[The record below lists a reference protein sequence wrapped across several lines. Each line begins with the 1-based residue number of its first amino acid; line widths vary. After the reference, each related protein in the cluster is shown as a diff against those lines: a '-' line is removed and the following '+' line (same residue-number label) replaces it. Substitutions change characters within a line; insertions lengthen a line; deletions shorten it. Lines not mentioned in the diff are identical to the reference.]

1 VNRFKFKAGRTE
13 MATIAFI
20 GLGNMGG
27 PMAANLLKAGH
38 RVTGFDLVEASRDA
52 ARANGVD
59 VKSSGAAAVADADA
73 VITMLLNG
81 QMVLNVYA
89 ELAAMARRGT
99 LFIDCSTIDV
109 SSALG
114 AHEIAADHDHA
125 SLDCPVTGGVSGARD
140 GMLTL
145 LAGGTAEAVARAEPL
160 LEAVAERVVH
170 CGPRGMG
177 QAAKICNNLMLGIS
191 MLGVSEAFLLA
202 ERLGLSEQ
210 VLFDLSS
217 SKSGLSRSLL
227 KYLPVPG
234 PVRSSPANHDFKP
247 GFTSA
252 LMQKD
257 LKLAQNEA
265 QRTSTTTPLGTLAAQ
280 LYALHNTN
288 GNASK
293 DFSAIINMLRG
304 TEKR

>member
-1 VNRFKFKAGRTE
+1 
-13 MATIAFI
+13 MAKIAFI

-27 PMAANLLKAGH
+27 PMAANLVKAGH
-38 RVTGFDLVEASRDA
+38 SVTGFDLVEASREA
-52 ARANGVD
+52 ARANGVEI
-59 VKSSGAAAVADADA
+59 KTTGAAAVADAEA

-89 ELAAMARRGT
+89 ELAAMARHGA

-109 SSALG
+109 SAARG
-114 AHEIAADHDHA
+114 AHAIADDHDHV
-125 SLDCPVTGGVSGARD
+125 SLDCPVSGGIAGAKD
-140 GMLTL
+140 GTLTMM
-145 LAGGTAEAVARAEPL
+145 AGGSPEAFARAEPL
-160 LEAVAERVVH
+160 LKAMGERIVH
-170 CGPRGMG
+170 CGPQGTG

-210 VLFDLSS
+210 VLFDLAT
-217 SKSGLSRSLL
+217 SKSGLSRTLV

-234 PVRSSPANHDFKP
+234 PVPSSPANHGFTP

-280 LYALHNTN
+280 LYALFNTN
-288 GNASK
+288 GNAAK

-304 TEKR
+304 TEKP

>member
-1 VNRFKFKAGRTE
+1 

-20 GLGNMGG
+20 GLGNMGA
-27 PMAANLLKAGH
+27 PMAANLVKAGH
-38 RVTGFDLVEASRDA
+38 TVTGFDLVESSREA
-52 ARANGVD
+52 ARAKGVD
-59 VKSSGAAAVADADA
+59 VKSSGAAAVAEADA

-89 ELAAMARRGT
+89 ELAAMARRGS
-99 LFIDCSTIDV
+99 LFIDCSTIEV
-109 SSALG
+109 NAACE
-114 AHEIAADHDHA
+114 AHNIAEDYDHI

-140 GMLTL
+140 GTLTM
-145 LAGGTAEAVARAEPL
+145 LAGGTADAVARAEPFL
-160 LEAVAERVVH
+160 KAMAERVVH
-170 CGPRGMG
+170 CGPPGTG

-210 VLFDLSS
+210 VLYDLAAG
-217 SKSGLSRSLL
+217 KSGLSRALL

-234 PVRSSPANHDFKP
+234 PVPTSPANHGFKP

-288 GNASK
+288 GNAAK

>member
-1 VNRFKFKAGRTE
+1 

-20 GLGNMGG
+20 GLGNMGA
-27 PMAANLLKAGH
+27 PMAANLVKAGNK
-38 RVTGFDLVEASRDA
+38 VTGFDLVEASREA

-59 VKSSGAAAVADADA
+59 VKTSGAAAVADADA

-81 QMVLNVYA
+81 KMVFNVYA
-89 ELAAMARRGT
+89 ELAPMARRGT
-99 LFIDCSTIDV
+99 LFIDCSTIEVNTACD
-109 SSALG
+109 
-114 AHEIAADHDHA
+114 AHEIAADHDHV
-125 SLDCPVTGGVSGARD
+125 SLDCPVSGGVAGAKA
-140 GMLTL
+140 GTLTL
-145 LAGGTAEAVARAEPL
+145 MAGGTAEAFSRAEPL
-160 LEAVAERVVH
+160 LKALGDNIVH
-170 CGPRGMG
+170 CGTNGAG

-210 VLFDLSS
+210 VLFDLAN
-217 SKSGLSRSLL
+217 SKSGLSRALI
-227 KYLPVPG
+227 KFLPVPG
-234 PVRSSPANHDFKP
+234 PVPTSPANHDFKP
-247 GFTSA
+247 GFPSA

-280 LYALHNTN
+280 LYALFNTN

>member
-1 VNRFKFKAGRTE
+1 

-27 PMAANLLKAGH
+27 PMAANLVKAGH
-38 RVTGFDLVEASRDA
+38 KVTGFDLMEASREA

-59 VKSSGAAAVADADA
+59 IKTTGAAAVAEAEA
-73 VITMLLNG
+73 VVTMLLNG
-81 QMVLNVYA
+81 NMVLNVYA
-89 ELAAMARRGT
+89 ELAAMARRGA
-99 LFIDCSTIDV
+99 LFIDCSTIEV
-109 SSALG
+109 NTACE
-114 AHEIAADHDHA
+114 AHDIASDHDHM
-125 SLDCPVTGGVSGARD
+125 SLDCPVSGGVSGARD
-140 GMLTL
+140 GTLTMM
-145 LAGGTAEAVARAEPL
+145 AGGSPEAFARAEPL
-160 LEAVAERVVH
+160 LKAMGERVVH
-170 CGPRGMG
+170 CGPQGTG

-210 VLFDLSS
+210 VLFDLAS
-217 SKSGLSRSLL
+217 SKSGLSRALL

-234 PVRSSPANHDFKP
+234 PVPASPANHDFKP

-280 LYALHNTN
+280 LYALFNTN

-304 TEKR
+304 TKKP

>member
-1 VNRFKFKAGRTE
+1 
-13 MATIAFI
+13 MAKIAFI

-27 PMAANLLKAGH
+27 PMAANLVKAGH
-38 RVTGFDLVEASRDA
+38 MVTGFDLVESSREA
-52 ARANGVD
+52 ARANGID
-59 VKSSGAAAVADADA
+59 IKTTGAAAVAEAEA

-89 ELAAMARRGT
+89 ELTAMARRGS

-109 SSALG
+109 SAARG
-114 AHEIAADHDHA
+114 AHEIAEDYDHV
-125 SLDCPVTGGVSGARD
+125 SLDCPVSGGVSGARD
-140 GMLTL
+140 GTLTM
-145 LAGGTAEAVARAEPL
+145 LAGGSPEAIARAEPL
-160 LEAVAERVVH
+160 LKAMAERIVH
-170 CGPRGMG
+170 CGPQGTG

-202 ERLGLSEQ
+202 ERLGLSKD
-210 VLFDLSS
+210 VLFDIAA
-217 SKSGLSRSLL
+217 SKAGMSRALL

-234 PVRSSPANHDFKP
+234 PVPSSPVNHDFKP

-280 LYALHNTN
+280 LYALFNTN
-288 GNASK
+288 GNAAK

-304 TEKR
+304 TEKP

>member
-1 VNRFKFKAGRTE
+1 MT
-13 MATIAFI
+13 TIAFI
-20 GLGNMGG
+20 GLGNMGA
-27 PMAANLLKAGH
+27 PMAANLAKAGH
-38 RVTGFDLVEASRDA
+38 KVTGFDLVEASREA

-59 VKSSGAAAVADADA
+59 VKTSGAAAVADADA

-81 QMVLNVYA
+81 KMVFNVYA
-89 ELAAMARRGT
+89 ELAPMARRGT
-99 LFIDCSTIDV
+99 LFIDCSTIEVNTACD
-109 SSALG
+109 
-114 AHEIAADHDHA
+114 AHEIAADHDHV
-125 SLDCPVTGGVSGARD
+125 SLDCPVSGGVAGAKA
-140 GMLTL
+140 GTLTL
-145 LAGGTAEAVARAEPL
+145 MAGGTAEAFSRAEPL
-160 LEAVAERVVH
+160 LKAFGDNIVH
-170 CGPRGMG
+170 CGTNGAG

-210 VLFDLSS
+210 VLFDLAN
-217 SKSGLSRSLL
+217 SKSGLSRALI
-227 KYLPVPG
+227 KFLPVPG
-234 PVRSSPANHDFKP
+234 PVPTSPANHDFKP
-247 GFTSA
+247 GFPSA

-280 LYALHNTN
+280 LYALFNTN

>member
-1 VNRFKFKAGRTE
+1 
-13 MATIAFI
+13 MAKIAFI

-27 PMAANLLKAGH
+27 PMAANLVKAGH
-38 RVTGFDLVEASRDA
+38 TVTGFDLVEASREA
-52 ARANGVD
+52 ARANGVQI
-59 VKSSGAAAVADADA
+59 KTTGAAAVADAEA

-89 ELAAMARRGT
+89 ELAAMARHGT

-109 SSALG
+109 SAARG
-114 AHEIAADHDHA
+114 AHAIADDHDHV
-125 SLDCPVTGGVSGARD
+125 SLDCPVSGGIAGARD
-140 GMLTL
+140 GTLTMM
-145 LAGGTAEAVARAEPL
+145 AGGSPEAFARAEPL
-160 LEAVAERVVH
+160 LRAMGERIVH
-170 CGPRGMG
+170 CGPQGTG

-210 VLFDLSS
+210 VLFDLAT
-217 SKSGLSRSLL
+217 SKSGLSRALV

-234 PVRSSPANHDFKP
+234 PVPSSPANHGFKP

-280 LYALHNTN
+280 LYALFNTN
-288 GNASK
+288 GNAAK

-304 TEKR
+304 TEKP

>member
-1 VNRFKFKAGRTE
+1 

-27 PMAANLLKAGH
+27 PMAANLVKAGH
-38 RVTGFDLVEASRDA
+38 RVTGFDLVEASREA
-52 ARANGVD
+52 ARANGVE
-59 VKSSGAAAVADADA
+59 VKTTGAAAVADAEA

-89 ELAAMARRGT
+89 ELAAMAQHGS
-99 LFIDCSTIDV
+99 LFIDCSTIEV
-109 SSALG
+109 NAARG
-114 AHEIAADHDHA
+114 AHEIAADHDHM

-140 GMLTL
+140 GALTM
-145 LAGGTAEAVARAEPL
+145 LAGGTPDAVARAEPIL
-160 LEAVAERVVH
+160 KAMAERVVH
-170 CGPRGMG
+170 CGPQGTG

-210 VLFDLSS
+210 VLYDLAS
-217 SKSGLSRSLL
+217 SKSGLSRALV

-234 PVRSSPANHDFKP
+234 PVPTSPANHDFKP

-280 LYALHNTN
+280 LYALFNTN